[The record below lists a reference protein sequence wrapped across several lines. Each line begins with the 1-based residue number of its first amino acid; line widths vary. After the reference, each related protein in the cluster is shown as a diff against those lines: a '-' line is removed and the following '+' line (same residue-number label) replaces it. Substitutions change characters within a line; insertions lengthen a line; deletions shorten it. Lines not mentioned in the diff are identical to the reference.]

1 MLDHSKLKSLV
12 SRAADMTEE
21 DRKLAERDRDYYNG
35 YQWTSEEMAILKRRK
50 QPIITKNRIK
60 RKIDAMV
67 GIEQR
72 GRTDPIAY
80 PRNPADEDAA
90 DVATKVLRYIE
101 EEQEI
106 DQIGSE
112 VFFNLAIEGYGG
124 AEVIAEERHG
134 QIEVVVNRLR
144 WEEIFYDPYSREK
157 DFSDAQYLGTQK
169 WMSED
174 AALEYL
180 APMWEGDEAGLTSL
194 LDSQTT
200 ELGDT
205 YADRPLYEQQMA
217 WVDPKLRR
225 VRVAQMYYRYNGQ
238 WMLYVFTGRGTI
250 YEGPSPYVDE
260 HGDTVCPMIL
270 QSAYIDRE
278 NGRFGVVRDM
288 ISAQDEIN
296 KRSSKMLH
304 GINSRQTVAIKG
316 ALDSISDF
324 KREIAS
330 PDGHIEL
337 NIEAFE
343 DAARVGMKP
352 FDILPTNDQLSG
364 QAAMLQEAK
373 NEIDMFGPNP
383 ALLGMEM
390 GAVSGRA
397 IMAQQQ
403 AGLAELA
410 PLYDG
415 NRNWKERVY
424 KACWNRIR
432 QFWDAPRWIR
442 ITDDDQSPEF
452 VAINQPEM
460 LPDGT
465 MGIRNPVAQMD
476 VDIIIATSPEYATLR
491 HEQFEKLVDLAR
503 SGFPIP
509 PQVIIEASDLHD
521 KRKLLEAMQPPPE
534 QQAMQAQ
541 MQQIDM
547 QMKLQGA
554 QAELAK
560 TQSTAARNMAAAQKD
575 AAQAQLIPLEARK
588 RQTEAA
594 ENMADT
600 QYRMEEARKTRF
612 EADRIAHEQAM
623 HAQAMQEQEMMR
635 RVALMRPA
643 VGY

>member
-12 SRAADMTEE
+12 SRAADLTEA
-21 DRKLAERDRDYYNG
+21 DRTLAERDRDWYNG
-35 YQWTSEEMAILKRRK
+35 FQWSAEEIAILKRRK

-67 GIEQR
+67 GIEQK
-72 GRTDPIAY
+72 GRTDPIAH
-80 PRNPADEDAA
+80 PRNPNDEDAA
-90 DVATKVLRYIE
+90 DVATKILRYGE
-101 EEQEI
+101 ETEEL
-106 DQIGSE
+106 DQKFSE

-124 AEVIAEERHG
+124 AEVIAEERRG

-157 DFSDAQYLGTQK
+157 DFSDAQYLGNQK

-180 APMWEGDEAGLTSL
+180 APMWEGDEAGLASL
-194 LDSQTT
+194 LDSQTP
-200 ELGDT
+200 ELGET
-205 YADRPLYEQQMA
+205 YGDRPYHEQGMA

-225 VRVAQMYYRYNGQ
+225 VRVAQMYCRTDGQ
-238 WMLYVFTGRGTI
+238 WNLYVFTGRGTI
-250 YEGPSPYVDE
+250 YQGPSPYVDE
-260 HGDTVCPMIL
+260 HGETVCPIIL
-270 QSAYIDRE
+270 QSAYVDRE

-288 ISAQDEIN
+288 ISAQEEIN
-296 KRSSKMLH
+296 KRSSKMLN

-316 ALDSISDF
+316 ALDSVSAF
-324 KREIAS
+324 KREMAS

-337 NIEAFE
+337 NVEAFE

-383 ALLGMEM
+383 ALLGMDM

-415 NRNWKERVY
+415 HRNFKERIY
-424 KACWNRIR
+424 KAFWNRVR

-442 ITDDDQSPEF
+442 ITDDERTPEF

-460 LPDGT
+460 LPDGSI
-465 MGIRNPVAQMD
+465 GIRNPVAQMD
-476 VDIIIATSPEYATLR
+476 VDIIISTAPEYATLR
-491 HEQFEKLVDLAR
+491 HEQFEKIVDLAR
-503 SGFPIP
+503 TGFPIP

-521 KRKLLEAMQPPPE
+521 KRKLLEAMRPPPE

-575 AAQAQLIPLEARK
+575 AAQAQLIPLEAQK
-588 RQTEAA
+588 RQSEVA

-600 QYRMEEARKTRF
+600 QHTMEEARKTRF
-612 EADRIAHEQAM
+612 EADSIAHGQAM
-623 HAQAMQEQEMMR
+623 HQAAMR
-635 RVALMRPA
+635 QRLMPL